1 MDTAQRQRQKNTD
14 PQVVRDLVNTAMVAT
29 FISGR
34 EAVDADVLGRIKA
47 INGMV
52 AIKFMTP
59 KEGMDRITVTLNS
72 AEEAMR
78 IIDAYHASQDDVALA
93 A

>member
-14 PQVVRDLVNTAMVAT
+14 PKVVRDLVHTGISAV
-29 FISGR
+29 FISRG
-34 EAVDADVLGRIKA
+34 EAIDADVLGRIKA

-59 KEGMDRITVTLNS
+59 AEGMARITVTLNS
-72 AEEAMR
+72 AEEAVR
-78 IIDAYHASQDDVALA
+78 ILDEYHSTQDDVAIA